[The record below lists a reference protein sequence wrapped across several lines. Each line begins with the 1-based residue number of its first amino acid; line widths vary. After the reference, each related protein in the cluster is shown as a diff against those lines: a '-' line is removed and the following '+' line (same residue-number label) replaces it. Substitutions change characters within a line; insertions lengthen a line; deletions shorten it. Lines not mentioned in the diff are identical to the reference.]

1 MEWGT
6 QVSLPH
12 SLNYL
17 LLRHR
22 DMRGKGKE
30 VGQMFSNKNNNNYL
44 LRTHNVQ
51 GSMICVLSY
60 LACGIGFINWERQI

>member
-17 LLRHR
+17 LLRPR
-22 DMRGKGKE
+22 EMWEKGKE
-30 VGQMFSNKNNNNYL
+30 VGQMFPNKNNSNYF
-44 LRTHNVQ
+44 LRTRDVQ

-60 LACGIGFINWERQI
+60 LACGVGFINWERQI